1 MLYKFPS
8 RRKNVSLLTLLICAL
23 VSTPSMG
30 ESHTPHR
37 TPLLVRGLTEHL
49 PETRGLSSTL
59 SVMKHIEREDIDPVT
74 VKAFVYGEGRVEL
87 SLSLKRD
94 FSAKRSFTMGG
105 REIQDTT
112 AATFMQG
119 KIALG
124 GGLRRSSS
132 ARISQTALSVIKN
145 KLRITF
151 LGRRKG
157 SKGRQRLYTIH
168 AIMNGA
174 VPTTARVSSIPARAT
189 RNGACSTPVEDVNGH
204 RHTSHELESNS
215 HPELSAQA
223 VVGAR
228 VATLSADADP
238 EWYAKFGDESNAE
251 MLRII
256 NTSEA
261 LLFRSFGITF
271 RVVKQHTYTDSSPY
285 TSTNANYLLSQFVRN
300 PENPHNLG
308 LTPES
313 FDTDVDLKHL
323 FTGKSLEGNIL
334 GIAYIGSL
342 CATPHL
348 AYGVTQAHIFD
359 TTYGIFSHE
368 ISHSLGAFHDPSG
381 PGTVMYPSIS
391 IPPTSVYSSRSLAE
405 IRGFLLRSN
414 SCLSTELIDRP
425 AGESPGSIT
434 SPILAPRALTLKK
447 RSLKAGALIRLSG
460 SLTEDSTTSVA
471 GATINLIV
479 KNSIVATT
487 TTNTNGRYTFTVSS
501 RLFSKRGASVYVAT
515 DDWATISKPLS
526 VSSARS
532 KRP

>member
-1 MLYKFPS
+1 MQYKFLIG
-8 RRKNVSLLTLLICAL
+8 RKNVSLITCFLCAV

-30 ESHTPHR
+30 ESRTPHR
-37 TPLLVRGLTEHL
+37 TPLLVSGLSEHL
-49 PETRGLSSTL
+49 SKARSLSTTS
-59 SVMKHIEREDIDPVT
+59 SAIRHIDRENIAPVT
-74 VKAFVYGEGRVEL
+74 VNAFVYGEGRVSL
-87 SLSLKRD
+87 SLSIKRNFAAD
-94 FSAKRSFTMGG
+94 RSFTVAG
-105 REIQDTT
+105 REIKDTT

-132 ARISQTALSVIKN
+132 ARVSQTALSVINN

-157 SKGRQRLYTIH
+157 SKGRQRLYTMH
-168 AIMNGA
+168 AIVDGA
-174 VPTTARVSSIPARAT
+174 APTTARVSSIPARAT

-204 RHTSHELESNS
+204 RHSRHELESNS
-215 HPELSAQA
+215 HPEINAQA

-228 VATLSADADP
+228 VATLSTDADP
-238 EWYAKFGDESNAE
+238 EWYAKFGDESNSE
-251 MLRII
+251 MLRVI

-261 LLFRSFGITF
+261 LFFRNFGLTF

-285 TSTNANYLLSQFVRN
+285 TRADYLLSQFVRN
-300 PENPHNLG
+300 PENPLNLG
-308 LTPES
+308 LASAS
-313 FDTDVDLKHL
+313 FDEDVDLKHL
-323 FTGKSLEGNIL
+323 FTGKNLEGNIL
-334 GIAYIGSL
+334 GIAYIGAL

-368 ISHSLGAFHDPSG
+368 ISHSLGAFHDPSA

-391 IPPTSVYSSRSLAE
+391 IPPTSIYSSRSLSE

-414 SCLSTELIDRP
+414 SCLSTELIDHP
-425 AGESPGSIT
+425 AGETPGSIT
-434 SPILAPRALTLKK
+434 SPVLAPRALTLKK
-447 RSLKAGALIRLSG
+447 RSVNAGNHIRLSG
-460 SLTEDSTTSVA
+460 SLTEGSATSVG
-471 GATINLIV
+471 GATINLVV

-487 TTNTNGRYTFTVSS
+487 TTKNNGKYAFTIPS

-515 DDWATISKPLS
+515 EDWTTISKPLS
-526 VSSARS
+526 ISTARS
-532 KRP
+532 QRQ